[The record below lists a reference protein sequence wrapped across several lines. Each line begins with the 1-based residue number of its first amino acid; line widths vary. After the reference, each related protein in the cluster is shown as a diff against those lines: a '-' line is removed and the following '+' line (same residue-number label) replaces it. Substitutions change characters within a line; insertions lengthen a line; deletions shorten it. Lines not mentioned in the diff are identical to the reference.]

1 MLDKS
6 QRGLYSSR
14 MTMDRFK
21 DYFAAAVCLIGIPTL
36 VMTAIII
43 YDYIRE

>member
-6 QRGLYSSR
+6 QRGLYSNS

-43 YDYIRE
+43 YDFIRE